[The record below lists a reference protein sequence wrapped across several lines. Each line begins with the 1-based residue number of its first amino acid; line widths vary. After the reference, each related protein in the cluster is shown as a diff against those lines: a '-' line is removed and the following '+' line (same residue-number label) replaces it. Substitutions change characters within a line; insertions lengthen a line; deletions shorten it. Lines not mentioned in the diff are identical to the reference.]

1 MAYFTSRLKK
11 PDRDEETNLL
21 WVELVIDLK

>member
-1 MAYFTSRLKK
+1 MAYFTSGPKK
-11 PDRDEETNLL
+11 PDSDEETNLL